1 MSVRK
6 LYIAALLALSTM
18 CCAHPA
24 HAAGKV
30 IAAIM
35 SSDQPRY
42 REAHRAFVK
51 SLAARGYTQSNTEII
66 LQAPNPDQLSWSNTI
81 RKFNA
86 YRPDLIVAYGA
97 PASLT
102 AMKEADRIPVMSVD
116 LYAAEQPA
124 RGTCGVSSR
133 VPMITLIK
141 TLLDIRPY
149 RRLGVIYNVRES
161 GSKRQL
167 EDVKKYTVQHGLS
180 VVEANVA
187 SAAAVD
193 TALATLLDKVDAIVV
208 TESGIVCRQFERII
222 SRARAHKIP
231 VVSTMPDAAEKGAL
245 ISLEISPQ
253 EQGHL
258 GAELATR
265 ILEGAGTES
274 LSLIY
279 PRRVALIVNIRFA
292 REMGLTI
299 PFPVLDSATR
309 ILK

>member
-1 MSVRK
+1 MLVRK
-6 LYIAALLALSTM
+6 LYITAVLALITM
-18 CCAHPA
+18 CCAYPCQ
-24 HAAGKV
+24 AAGKV

-51 SLAARGYTQSNTEII
+51 SLAVHGYTQANTEII
-66 LQAPNPDQLSWSNTI
+66 IQAPNPDQLSWSNTI

-97 PASLT
+97 PASTT
-102 AMKEADRIPVMSVD
+102 AMKEADRIPVISID

-141 TLLDIRPY
+141 TLQDIRPF
-149 RRLGVIYNVRES
+149 RRLGVIYNSRES

-167 EDVKKYTVQHGLS
+167 EDVKKYAVQNGMS
-180 VVEANVA
+180 VVEANA
-187 SAAAVD
+187 SSNAAVD
-193 TALATLLDKVDAIVV
+193 AALATLLDKVDAIVV

-222 SRARAHKIP
+222 SKARAHKIP
-231 VVSTMPDAAEKGAL
+231 VVSAMPDAAEKGAL

-253 EQGHL
+253 EQGQL
-258 GAELATR
+258 GAEVATR
-265 ILEGAGTES
+265 VLEGARTES

-279 PRRVALIVNIRFA
+279 PRRIDLIVNIRFA

-299 PFPVLDSATR
+299 PFPVLDRATR

>member
-1 MSVRK
+1 MSVRT
-6 LYIAALLALSTM
+6 LHIAALLILITL
-18 CCAHPA
+18 CCTHPC

-66 LQAPNPDQLSWSNTI
+66 LQVPNPDQLSWSNTI

-102 AMKEADRIPVMSVD
+102 AMKEAEKIPVMSVD
-116 LYAAEQPA
+116 IYAPEQPA

-141 TLLDIRPY
+141 TLQDIRPF
-149 RRLGVIYNVRES
+149 RRLGVIYNARES

-167 EDVKKYTVQHGLS
+167 EDVKKYAVQHGLS
-180 VVEANVA
+180 VVEANA
-187 SAAAVD
+187 SSTAAVD
-193 TALATLLDKVDAIVV
+193 TSLTMLLDKVDAIVV

-258 GAELATR
+258 GAEVAAR
-265 ILEGAGTES
+265 ILEGARTES

-279 PRRVALIVNIRFA
+279 PRRVDLIVNIRFA

>member
-1 MSVRK
+1 MSVRT
-6 LYIAALLALSTM
+6 LHIAALLTLITV
-18 CCAHPA
+18 CCAQPS

-97 PASLT
+97 SASLT
-102 AMKEADRIPVMSVD
+102 AMKEAEKIPVVSVD
-116 LYAAEQPA
+116 IYAAEQPA

-133 VPMITLIK
+133 VPMVTLIK
-141 TLLDIRPY
+141 TLQDIRPF
-149 RRLGVIYNVRES
+149 RRLGVIYNARES

-167 EDVKKYTVQHGLS
+167 EDVKKYAIQHGLS
-180 VVEANVA
+180 VVEANA
-187 SAAAVD
+187 SSAAAVD
-193 TALATLLDKVDAIVV
+193 TSLAMLLDKVDAIVV
-208 TESGIVCRQFERII
+208 TESGIVCRQFERVI
-222 SRARAHKIP
+222 SRTRAHKIP
-231 VVSTMPDAAEKGAL
+231 VVSTMPDAAEKGAF

-258 GAELATR
+258 GAEVATR
-265 ILEGAGTES
+265 ILEGARTES

-279 PRRVALIVNIRFA
+279 PRRIDLIVNIRFA